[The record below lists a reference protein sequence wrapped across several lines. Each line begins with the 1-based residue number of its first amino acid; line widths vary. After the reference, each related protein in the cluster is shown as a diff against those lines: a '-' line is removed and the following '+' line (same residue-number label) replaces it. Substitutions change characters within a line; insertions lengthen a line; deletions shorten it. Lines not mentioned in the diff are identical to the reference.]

1 MRSSLPRLA
10 LARSR
15 IVMSLLSMLGC
26 ATSTKDLPTTTQE
39 MRVNI
44 EIEHLTTPTFARR
57 SVRAVLT
64 NAKGADVER
73 DDVRIEMNGVPL
85 RFRVSQGNYYDRHP
99 YYTLDD
105 DDRVDLTP
113 GSELHFVLILP
124 DSTRHEIGI
133 VRAPAAL
140 AVDQFAFGPKPPTSG
155 DVALVW
161 RDLTDSAEVRIGRTE
176 LRKEAEGNVVVEG
189 SGENDP
195 DAPRRTI
202 GPGGFRRRSDRW
214 VLPES
219 LLVSTAERTLLTL
232 NAEIVSTA
240 SGKVSKEFSKQ
251 SSLTSTRRIRLEME
265 FATVQ

>member
-1 MRSSLPRLA
+1 
-10 LARSR
+10 
-15 IVMSLLSMLGC
+15 MSLLSMLGC
-26 ATSTKDLPTTTQE
+26 ATSTKDLPSTTKE

-44 EIEHLTTPTFARR
+44 EVEHLTTPTFARR

-105 DDRVDLTP
+105 NDQVELAP

-124 DSTRHEIGI
+124 DSTRHEIGS
-133 VRAPAAL
+133 VRAPSAMS
-140 AVDQFAFGPKPPTSG
+140 VSQFDFGPKPPASG
-155 DVALVW
+155 EVALAW
-161 RDLTDSAEVRIGRTE
+161 RDLTDSAEVRLGRTE
-176 LRKEAEGNVVVEG
+176 MRKEAEGNVVVEG

-202 GPGGFRRRSDRW
+202 GPGRFRRRSDRW

-232 NAEIVSTA
+232 NAAVVSTA
-240 SGKVSKEFSKQ
+240 TGKCLDVEGGSKESGARIIQ
-251 SSLTSTRRIRLEME
+251 YACEDAAANQEWRLVSLP
-265 FATVQ
+265 